1 MSVRSDPKEMSP
13 GMQQALMIPQDV
25 MRSAAQQSADGQLM
39 APAPAGTELALSGNG
54 VGNEQHLAQA
64 NEFNTSNPNHP
75 LKRTV
80 VINIRSSLADLCLKK
95 SRATWSPP
103 SAEATKAILQQRKFV
118 DLQGTSEQQGDLKSI
133 VLHKMALRSQQ
144 STYPV
149 ALGVRITGVDDATFS
164 QTGEAFSTITLP
176 EMNSQTELS
185 LQEDDTELAYE
196 FVRTS
201 RIEPTTAPQHYHAY
215 TTPTRTGAQVPRVH
229 CRQPLREYPSP
240 FEHLTKRDTL

>member
-103 SAEATKAILQQRKFV
+103 SAEATKAILQQRKFI
-118 DLQGTSEQQGDLKSI
+118 DLQGTSEAQGDLKSI

-149 ALGVRITGVDDATFS
+149 ALGVRISGVDDATYS

-185 LQEDDTELAYE
+185 LQEDDTALAYE
-196 FVRTS
+196 FVRRFGLTHHTD
-201 RIEPTTAPQHYHAY
+201 TTTNRHCLCLP
-215 TTPTRTGAQVPRVH
+215 GSQVPGLHGR
-229 CRQPLREYPSP
+229 
-240 FEHLTKRDTL
+240 

>member
-13 GMQQALMIPQDV
+13 GMQQALLIPQDV
-25 MRSAAQQSADGQLM
+25 MRTAAQHSTDGQLM
-39 APAPAGTELALSGNG
+39 APAPAGTELALAGNG

-144 STYPV
+144 STYPIG
-149 ALGVRITGVDDATFS
+149 APLPLYQDLFPLILTLIPRLSQRSAYASLAWTMPPSRRPERPSAPLVRNAI
-164 QTGEAFSTITLP
+164 
-176 EMNSQTELS
+176 
-185 LQEDDTELAYE
+185 
-196 FVRTS
+196 
-201 RIEPTTAPQHYHAY
+201 
-215 TTPTRTGAQVPRVH
+215 
-229 CRQPLREYPSP
+229 
-240 FEHLTKRDTL
+240 

>member
-103 SAEATKAILQQRKFV
+103 SSEATKAIFQQKKCKP
-118 DLQGTSEQQGDLKSI
+118 LH
-133 VLHKMALRSQQ
+133 VLSMHPTNAH
-144 STYPV
+144 TYPMP
-149 ALGVRITGVDDATFS
+149 AQSPTCRAT
-164 QTGEAFSTITLP
+164 ARP
-176 EMNSQTELS
+176 R
-185 LQEDDTELAYE
+185 
-196 FVRTS
+196 VTS
-201 RIEPTTAPQHYHAY
+201 RCAWPN
-215 TTPTRTGAQVPRVH
+215 
-229 CRQPLREYPSP
+229 PSI
-240 FEHLTKRDTL
+240 LS